1 MIHSSINKIIVS
13 GCSFTNWR
21 RQTTWAD
28 RVQQHFDKIDFE
40 NQGRPGN
47 SNERIVPGIIDSITK
62 INFGDKNMKIKK
74 SNPKRRK
81 SFRARHKCKTA
92 NDKCTA
98 RYWSCKA
105 W

>member
-62 INFGDKNMKIKK
+62 INEKFNVDIPIATAVYRILYEKISPSVEMRILADKLI
-74 SNPKRRK
+74 
-81 SFRARHKCKTA
+81 
-92 NDKCTA
+92 
-98 RYWSCKA
+98 
-105 W
+105 